1 MKASGLMHVISVIV
15 GIIGVVVFVFSGVV
29 FVRGGADAL
38 VLGVSQTHALLCVG
52 ILFLIAIWLQA
63 ATIHHVM
70 LERIGQKI

>member
-1 MKASGLMHVISVIV
+1 MV
-15 GIIGVVVFVFSGVV
+15 SGVV
-29 FVRGGADAL
+29 SVRGSADAL
-38 VLGVSQTHALLCVG
+38 VLGVSQIHALLCVV